1 MAMNDKNK
9 KSLILFTPS
18 GCLTGDALMIFVSG
32 MLAGEEQTKAQKH
45 ISECPLCSDASEG
58 LRMWL
63 NEKNKVGTF
72 TPEHPDTN
80 YYDLH
85 ELPGDP
91 TVSEV
96 NPGSPLKAV
105 NEFHIRTEEINNQIK
120 QRLHIHALIE
130 SGKIKRLSYKPFVWL
145 SAAASII
152 LIIGAGYVL
161 WLQNQ
166 QAQKL
171 QAQKLLQREA
181 ALIAQIP
188 ETLPYPPSDSKV
200 ILNVKFNG
208 DKGTHIPP
216 VLTIVNEDIT
226 QASDI
231 SRASRKNAA
240 NTDDNA
246 EYTETRQGVES
257 DVFREE
263 SGMYKGQN
271 SKHTLTAK
279 NSGGAMEKAETD
291 EETSSVFISVQQMP
305 SFPGGDAARKKYLS
319 KKLKYPVQ
327 ASENGIQGTVYISFV
342 VKTDG
347 SLANF
352 KILHGIG
359 GGCDEEAL
367 RVVKLMPR
375 WKPGRQ
381 NGKSVRTLINMPV
394 YFKLQEAY

>member
-1 MAMNDKNK
+1 MNDKNN
-9 KSLILFTPS
+9 KSSALFLQT
-18 GCLTGDALMIFVSG
+18 GCLTEDGLMLFVSG
-32 MLAGEEQTKAQKH
+32 SLKGDTLLIAQKH
-45 ISECPLCSDASEG
+45 MSGCPLCSDASEG

-63 NEKNKVGTF
+63 NEKKSIETITSEQPVN
-72 TPEHPDTN
+72 N
-80 YYDLH
+80 YADSGK
-85 ELPGDP
+85 LPGDQ

-96 NPGSPLKAV
+96 NPDSVLKPL
-105 NEFHIRTEEINNQIK
+105 NEFHIRTGVINERIK
-120 QRLHIHALIE
+120 KHLHTHALIE
-130 SGKIKRLSYKPFVWL
+130 AGKIKRLSYKPFVWL
-145 SAAASII
+145 AVAASII
-152 LIIGAGYVL
+152 LFIGMGYVL

-166 QAQKL
+166 QIQKL
-171 QAQKLLQREA
+171 QAQKQLQREA

-188 ETLPYPPSDSKV
+188 ETLPYPPSNSKV
-200 ILNVKFNG
+200 ILNIKYNN
-208 DKGTHIPP
+208 DEGTHIPP

-226 QASDI
+226 QVSDKVRT
-231 SRASRKNAA
+231 SRNNAL

-257 DVFREE
+257 DVYREE

-271 SKHTLTAK
+271 SKRALIAK
-279 NSGGAMEKAETD
+279 KSGGAMEKAETE

-305 SFPGGDAARKKYLS
+305 SFPGGDVARKKYLS

-327 ASENGIQGTVYISFV
+327 ASENGIQGVVYVSFV

>member
-1 MAMNDKNK
+1 MNDRNK
-9 KSLILFTPS
+9 QSLALFLRS
-18 GCLTGDALMIFVSG
+18 GCLTEDGMTLFVSGSLTGDAL
-32 MLAGEEQTKAQKH
+32 TKAQKH
-45 ISECPLCSDASEG
+45 VAECDLCSDAFEG
-58 LRMWL
+58 LSMWL
-63 NEKNKVGTF
+63 NEKKTVE
-72 TPEHPDTN
+72 PYAPLHPVIN
-80 YYDLH
+80 H
-85 ELPGDP
+85 AVSGELPGNE

-96 NPGSPLKAV
+96 DPESAFKPL
-105 NEFHIRTEEINNQIK
+105 NEFHIRIKGINERIK
-120 QRLHIHALIE
+120 LRLHTHALIE
-130 SGKIKRLSYKPFVWL
+130 AGKIKRLSYKPFVWL
-145 SAAASII
+145 AAAASII
-152 LIIGAGYVL
+152 LLVGVTYVF

-166 QAQKL
+166 QVQNL
-171 QAQKLLQREA
+171 QAQKQLQREA

-188 ETLPYPPSDSKV
+188 EKLPYPPSNSKV
-200 ILNVKFNG
+200 ILNVKYSS
-208 DKGTHIPP
+208 DKGTHVPP

-226 QASDI
+226 QASDMVRV
-231 SRASRKNAA
+231 SKKNAGSS
-240 NTDDNA
+240 DDIA
-246 EYTETRQGVES
+246 EYTETRKGVES

-271 SKHTLTAK
+271 SRRALTGK

-327 ASENGIQGTVYISFV
+327 ASENGIQGIVYVSFV
-342 VKTDG
+342 VKNDG
-347 SLANF
+347 SLANI

-394 YFKLQEAY
+394 YFKLQQAD

>member
-1 MAMNDKNK
+1 M
-9 KSLILFTPS
+9 
-18 GCLTGDALMIFVSG
+18 
-32 MLAGEEQTKAQKH
+32 E
-45 ISECPLCSDASEG
+45 
-58 LRMWL
+58 
-63 NEKNKVGTF
+63 
-72 TPEHPDTN
+72 
-80 YYDLH
+80 
-85 ELPGDP
+85 
-91 TVSEV
+91 
-96 NPGSPLKAV
+96 SPLKAV
-105 NEFHIRTEEINNQIK
+105 NEFHLRTELINERIK
-120 QRLHIHALIE
+120 KRMHTHVLLAA
-130 SGKIKRLSYKPFVWL
+130 GKTKQLSYKPFVWL
-145 SAAASII
+145 AAAASII
-152 LIIGAGYVL
+152 LFIGAGYVF

-181 ALIAQIP
+181 TLIAQVP
-188 ETLPYPPSDSKV
+188 ETLPYPPSNSKV
-200 ILNVKFNG
+200 ILNVKYNS

-226 QASDI
+226 QASEMV
-231 SRASRKNAA
+231 RTRNNVL

-246 EYTETRQGVES
+246 EYTQTRQGVES
-257 DVFREE
+257 DVSKEE
-263 SGMYKGQN
+263 YGTYKGRDARR
-271 SKHTLTAK
+271 TLATRK
-279 NSGGAMEKAETD
+279 NGGAMQKAETE

-319 KKLKYPVQ
+319 KKLNYPVQ
-327 ASENGIQGTVYISFV
+327 ASENGIQGVVYVSFV

>member
-1 MAMNDKNK
+1 MNDMNNK
-9 KSLILFTPS
+9 SSVLFLPS
-18 GCLTGDALMIFVSG
+18 GCLTEDGLMFFVSG
-32 MLAGEEQTKAQKH
+32 SLKDDTLIKAKKH
-45 ISECPLCSDASEG
+45 ISECPLCYDACEG

-63 NEKNKVGTF
+63 NEKNTVQTI
-72 TPEHPDTN
+72 TPETPANNHTDSVIF
-80 YYDLH
+80 
-85 ELPGDP
+85 PGDQ

-96 NPGSPLKAV
+96 NEGSASKAV
-105 NEFHIRTEEINNQIK
+105 NEFHVRTDLINDRLK
-120 QRLHIHALIE
+120 QRLHTHALIE
-130 SGKIKRLSYKPFVWL
+130 AGKIKRLSYKPFVWL
-145 SAAASII
+145 AAAASII
-152 LIIGAGYVL
+152 LFVGAGYVL
-161 WLQNQ
+161 WIQNQ

-171 QAQKLLQREA
+171 QAQKLLQKEA

-188 ETLPYPPSDSKV
+188 ETLPYPPSNSKV
-200 ILNVKFNG
+200 ILNVKFNS

-226 QASDI
+226 QASEMVRDT
-231 SRASRKNAA
+231 RNNALY
-240 NTDDNA
+240 TDDN
-246 EYTETRQGVES
+246 EGNTENRPGVES

-271 SKHTLTAK
+271 SKRALIAK
-279 NSGGAMEKAETD
+279 NSGGAMRKAEND

-319 KKLKYPVQ
+319 RKLKYPVQ
-327 ASENGIQGTVYISFV
+327 ASENGIQGVVYVSFV

-347 SLANF
+347 SLANI

-394 YFKLQEAY
+394 YFKLHEAY

>member
-1 MAMNDKNK
+1 MNDKNI
-9 KSLILFTPS
+9 KSSAFFLTS
-18 GCLTGDALMIFVSG
+18 GCLTEDGLMVFVSG
-32 MLAGEEQTKAQKH
+32 RLKGDSLLRAQKH

-58 LRMWL
+58 LRIWL
-63 NEKNKVGTF
+63 NEKIKVGNIS
-72 TPEHPDTN
+72 PEHPDTN
-80 YYDLH
+80 YSDSF
-85 ELPGDP
+85 ELPGNQ

-96 NPGSPLKAV
+96 NPESLLKSL
-105 NEFHIRTEEINNQIK
+105 NEFHIRTGVINERIK
-120 QRLHIHALIE
+120 QRLKTHALIE

-145 SAAASII
+145 AAAASII
-152 LIIGAGYVL
+152 LFIGVGYVL

-166 QAQKL
+166 QTNKI
-171 QAQKLLQREA
+171 QAQKQLQREA

-188 ETLPYPPSDSKV
+188 ETLPYPPSNSKV
-200 ILNVKFNG
+200 ILDVKYNSE
-208 DKGTHIPP
+208 KGTHIPP

-226 QASDI
+226 QASETA
-231 SRASRKNAA
+231 RTRNKAL

-246 EYTETRQGVES
+246 EYTETRHGVES
-257 DVFREE
+257 DVYKEE

-271 SKHTLTAK
+271 SKRALTTK
-279 NSGGAMEKAETD
+279 NSGGAMQKAETD
-291 EETSSVFISVQQMP
+291 DETSSVFISVQQMP

-319 KKLKYPVQ
+319 GKLKYPVQ
-327 ASENGIQGTVYISFV
+327 ASENGIQGAVFVSFV

-347 SLANF
+347 SLANI

-394 YFKLQEAY
+394 YFKLQETY

>member
-1 MAMNDKNK
+1 VINERIK
-9 KSLILFTPS
+9 K
-18 GCLTGDALMIFVSG
+18 
-32 MLAGEEQTKAQKH
+32 
-45 ISECPLCSDASEG
+45 
-58 LRMWL
+58 
-63 NEKNKVGTF
+63 
-72 TPEHPDTN
+72 
-80 YYDLH
+80 
-85 ELPGDP
+85 
-91 TVSEV
+91 
-96 NPGSPLKAV
+96 
-105 NEFHIRTEEINNQIK
+105 
-120 QRLHIHALIE
+120 RLHTYALIE
-130 SGKIKRLSYKPFVWL
+130 AGKIKRLSYKPFVWL
-145 SAAASII
+145 AAAASII
-152 LIIGAGYVL
+152 LFIGVGYVL

-188 ETLPYPPSDSKV
+188 ETLPYPPSNSKV
-200 ILNVKFNG
+200 ILNIKYNN
-208 DKGTHIPP
+208 DKGAHIPP
-216 VLTIVNEDIT
+216 VLSIVNEDIT
-226 QASDI
+226 QASDKVRT
-231 SRASRKNAA
+231 SRNSAL

-271 SKHTLTAK
+271 SKRALTAK
-279 NSGGAMEKAETD
+279 NSGGAMEKMEND

-319 KKLKYPVQ
+319 RKLKYPVQ
-327 ASENGIQGTVYISFV
+327 ASENGIQGVVYVSFV